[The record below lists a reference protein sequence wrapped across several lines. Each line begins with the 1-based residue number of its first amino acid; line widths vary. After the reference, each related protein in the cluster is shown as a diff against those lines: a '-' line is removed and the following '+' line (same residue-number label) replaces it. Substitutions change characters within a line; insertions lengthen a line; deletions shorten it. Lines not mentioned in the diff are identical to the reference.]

1 MKIEKQLNSSHPRLL
16 LFFAGWSAS
25 PESFTGLKAE
35 NGTDIMLCYDYRD
48 MTFHEDLSSYKEIH
62 LMAWSMGVRM
72 AELALAG
79 KYALTTATAINGTPR
94 PIDDN
99 FGIPENIFR
108 GTLDNLTAEG
118 MKRFNR
124 RMCGSRDILAQH
136 EKFPARPLE
145 EVKDELQ
152 HIYNLCNGQSM
163 TNADDTTSIQWT
175 RAIISS
181 DDHIFPAANQRN
193 YWNGR
198 CPVTEITAP
207 HYPFYLW
214 KQWNEL

>member
-62 LMAWSMGVRM
+62 LIAWSMGVRM

-163 TNADDTTSIQWT
+163 TNATT
-175 RAIISS
+175 R
-181 DDHIFPAANQRN
+181 HP
-193 YWNGR
+193 YNGHV
-198 CPVTEITAP
+198 P
-207 HYPFYLW
+207 L
-214 KQWNEL
+214 

>member
-1 MKIEKQLNSSHPRLL
+1 MKIEKQLNNSHPRLL

-62 LMAWSMGVRM
+62 LIAWSMGVRM

-79 KYALTTATAINGTPR
+79 KYALTTATAVNGTPR

-108 GTLDNLTAEG
+108 GTGRLLSPG
-118 MKRFNR
+118 NR
-124 RMCGSRDILAQH
+124 HRYRSDTIRRLRS
-136 EKFPARPLE
+136 FLS
-145 EVKDELQ
+145 KD
-152 HIYNLCNGQSM
+152 G
-163 TNADDTTSIQWT
+163 
-175 RAIISS
+175 
-181 DDHIFPAANQRN
+181 
-193 YWNGR
+193 
-198 CPVTEITAP
+198 
-207 HYPFYLW
+207 
-214 KQWNEL
+214 

>member
-62 LMAWSMGVRM
+62 LIAWSMGVRM

-79 KYALTTATAINGTPR
+79 KYALTTATAVNGTPR

-99 FGIPENIFR
+99 FGIPENTRQPDSRRYETFQPTDVRQPGYTRTIREISCPPAGR
-108 GTLDNLTAEG
+108 G
-118 MKRFNR
+118 
-124 RMCGSRDILAQH
+124 
-136 EKFPARPLE
+136 
-145 EVKDELQ
+145 
-152 HIYNLCNGQSM
+152 
-163 TNADDTTSIQWT
+163 
-175 RAIISS
+175 
-181 DDHIFPAANQRN
+181 
-193 YWNGR
+193 
-198 CPVTEITAP
+198 
-207 HYPFYLW
+207 
-214 KQWNEL
+214 